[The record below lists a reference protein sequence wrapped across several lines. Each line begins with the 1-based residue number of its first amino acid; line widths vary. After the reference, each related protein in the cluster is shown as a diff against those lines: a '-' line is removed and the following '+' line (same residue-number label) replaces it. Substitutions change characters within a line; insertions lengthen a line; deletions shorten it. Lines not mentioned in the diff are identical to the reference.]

1 MAFEYERQL
10 TKLIHINVRTEKHGD
25 QDVTAIDMDFRYTSS
40 NQSLVMFSPT
50 LKSCLFQKEDTPQQ
64 DINPDPDHLTVLK
77 NPKMGPIKWDEK
89 YEGARFVVHIGASG
103 KEDVV
108 FADAKVSKFVIE
120 PKEGGTVVYG
130 YQVRCNPTDKD
141 IAKIA
146 GLLNQEVYVTLDP
159 ESGEVETEKPDSG
172 KGANEIAE
180 QMRAQKA
187 RGTRGG
193 RRQLSM
199 VD

>member
-10 TKLIHINVRTEKHGD
+10 TKLIHINIRTEKHGD

-40 NQSLVMFSPT
+40 NHSLAMLSPT
-50 LKSCLFQKEDTPQQ
+50 LKSSLYMKDES
-64 DINPDPDHLTVLK
+64 NGEVEPDADHLTVIK

-89 YEGARFVVHIGASG
+89 YETARFIVHIGASG
-103 KEDVV
+103 KEDVI
-108 FADAKVSKFVIE
+108 FGDCTVSKFVVD

-130 YQVRCNPTDKD
+130 YQVKATPSDKD

-159 ESGEVETEKPDSG
+159 EGGEPEDEKPDTG

-187 RGTRGG
+187 RGVRGK
-193 RRQLSM
+193 RQPAL
-199 VD
+199 VE

>member
-25 QDVTAIDMDFRYTSS
+25 QDVTAIDMDFRYTAN
-40 NQSLVMFSPT
+40 NQTLVMLSPT
-50 LKSCLFQKEDTPQQ
+50 LKSSLFQKEDTPQR
-64 DINPDPDHLTVLK
+64 DITPDPDHLTVLK
-77 NPKMGPIKWDEK
+77 NPKMGPIKWNEK
-89 YEGARFVVHIGASG
+89 YENARFIVHIGASG
-103 KEDVV
+103 KEDVL
-108 FADAKVSKFVIE
+108 FSDATVSKFLIE

-130 YQVRCNPTDKD
+130 YQVRCNPTDSD

-159 ESGEVETEKPDSG
+159 EGGEEEKEKPDTG

-187 RGTRGG
+187 RAG
-193 RRQLSM
+193 RSRKQLSM
-199 VD
+199 VE

>member
-10 TKLIHINVRTEKHGD
+10 TRLIHVNIRTEKHGD
-25 QDVTAIDMDFRYTSS
+25 QDVTAMDMDFRYTSS
-40 NQSLVMFSPT
+40 NLTLAMLSPT
-50 LKSCLFQKEDTPQQ
+50 LKSSLYTKDDSNGE
-64 DINPDPDHLTVLK
+64 IDPDAEHLTVLK

-89 YEGARFVVHIGASG
+89 YENARFIVHIGASG

-108 FADAKVSKFVIE
+108 IRDAVVSKFVIE

-159 ESGEVETEKPDSG
+159 EGGEPESEKADTG

-180 QMRAQKA
+180 QMQKS
-187 RGTRGG
+187 RGRGK
-193 RRQLSM
+193 RQLSM
-199 VD
+199 V